1 MNRNESN
8 RTESGKAETIGL
20 DIGTSRIVTAR
31 QINNEFKYD
40 TQLNAF
46 VTIPYSKMTE
56 SVLVKEAVPHTV
68 DGEEILVHGNES
80 ERFAELL
87 NKDIRRTMARGV
99 LNPEEPDNVRLIRQI
114 TKSLVGK
121 AERGQKIY
129 FTVPAAPLGS
139 EKDLTYH
146 EATLRQVFTELGF
159 VVKSV
164 NEGLAVVY
172 AELESSNY
180 TGIGI
185 SCGGGLCNV
194 CLSYLSVPVMSFSMA
209 KAGDFIDA
217 SSASVTGE
225 RTNRIRILKEQSF
238 YLNGHF
244 ESKLQQV
251 LSVYYED
258 MIQSL
263 VAELRNAFS
272 GARNLPKLSRPIPLV
287 LSGGSAMPKG
297 FRDRF
302 ETVLR
307 SSDFPIEV
315 SEIRMAADPLTTTAK
330 GALVAALSEA

>member
-1 MNRNESN
+1 
-8 RTESGKAETIGL
+8 
-20 DIGTSRIVTAR
+20 
-31 QINNEFKYD
+31 
-40 TQLNAF
+40 
-46 VTIPYSKMTE
+46 
-56 SVLVKEAVPHTV
+56 
-68 DGEEILVHGNES
+68 
-80 ERFAELL
+80 
-87 NKDIRRTMARGV
+87 
-99 LNPEEPDNVRLIRQI
+99 VRLIRQI

-129 FTVPAAPLGS
+129 FTVPAAPLGA

-194 CLSYLSVPVMSFSMA
+194 CLAYLSVPVMSFSMA

-302 ETVLR
+302 ESVLR

-315 SEIRMAADPLTTTAK
+315 SEIRMASDPLTTTAK